1 MNFSGQEVWKQKQ
14 TKHESMCQK
23 RDHEPDM
30 TSLGEHKKNMYAS
43 IAWTITNQT
52 FLHNSVVID
61 ASRWLQDRPILF
73 AWNYTIGLYN
83 YGPVLG
89 YIIMDLVS
97 SFCLQFLPFK
107 QSAQISVQIR
117 WNKIIQW
124 IDIHIFDENFK
135 YYIFPFGEGGKEK
148 GTEQQR

>member
-43 IAWTITNQT
+43 IVWTITNQT

-83 YGPVLG
+83 YGPGVF
-89 YIIMDLVS
+89 I
-97 SFCLQFLPFK
+97 LPTIPPIQTKCTDKCADKMK
-107 QSAQISVQIR
+107 QDNTMNWHSYIR
-117 WNKIIQW
+117 WK
-124 IDIHIFDENFK
+124 F
-135 YYIFPFGEGGKEK
+135 
-148 GTEQQR
+148 